1 MATKP
6 TLKKIEQIA
15 NNEEAAVALF
25 NDNFNT
31 LEEVIQDSVSRS
43 GKVPTNMLDN
53 LDMGDKRIIN
63 LGKAVGDND
72 AVRYKDVK
80 EALKESQN
88 AKKYAQNAENAAIR
102 ADASA
107 ALADTSKREAQTA
120 AAGAKTSEDN
130 AQMIYDELITN
141 EAVAT
146 VHENIVDVK
155 TVAADIAN
163 VNTTATNIEDI
174 KAVFDIAKRICYGN
188 IGDISATAANIAPDG
203 CRFLDGAAITREEFP
218 DAFKMLDEGTLPA
231 KSVAEYEKD
240 KNPRYSV
247 SGLTVTLHPELPTTF
262 NKLQYSF
269 EFTLTRAPA
278 NLHVLAEFLGV
289 SVGIKEDRKILLG
302 GWHTGTNESEQT
314 TWAGYYG
321 DFTLSTG
328 VSYKVN
334 VLFDRENST
343 ATLEVHDKAGVLL
356 SSHTYDRPNLVAKY
370 VDGTEYNSVNRLN
383 YTYPNSVEQPFV
395 SSVRAYVDDQEFFN
409 GTKESLKQGNT
420 PFFGFD
426 EGSDT
431 ALLPVAND
439 IFLEAS
445 DVHAAWEAAGLPGL
459 GGSVTQALLKNDAA
473 FSGVFSKSTIGS
485 NAQDTEGDD
494 IHRYSAINF
503 DASASNSV
511 YGNSDTV
518 QPEALKYRHYIVLS
532 HREQMLF
539 TIRDSVKAYKD
550 LPKTG
555 NINGDIRMVT
565 DQGIAYIW
573 CRYSRDVWGWS
584 SIGQYLTIT
593 APGKFAWGAL
603 GGDLRAQT
611 DLYERLQIP
620 SRAIAGSGILFSE
633 EKGGNYKEYL
643 PAGDTGPFG
652 FSEDGS
658 YLTSCP
664 PYGTLMLDQID
675 FTKDFTCNI
684 RLADFNTN
692 AIIMAGGFGLQSY
705 LLFRKADPT
714 ITVQLYASP
723 YLPLTLPSSSL
734 TEDEVDI
741 RVSKNANNITLSV
754 VLPSTGEVIGEVS
767 RASSFYQPANALYL
781 GNRPQ
786 YGVSANNKIN
796 LKGTW
801 VEQDGVKTFAYE
813 DIEDPKTIIEV
824 EDYDKIMKNVSKGST
839 VVLTNGN
846 TTPNYM
852 GSLAYGI
859 GSVNYIN
866 NYAIGFGSN
875 AYAYGQKGVALGYN
889 AKAIGEGSFQFGEGA
904 NKEAFTLQFRD
915 TPIVVENKLASAS
928 LPLVAGEGIT
938 LEAGAPR
945 KAYHVV
951 GSPQVNDNILTVATT
966 EDEPSYLMSDPR
978 EYSQKSLRSMTLQ
991 LALKNVG
998 VHKGSSTS
1006 YSEDSVFKFVAPFA
1020 TKGETK
1026 YNNWNI
1032 LNVTVSEYYGI
1043 RVYGII
1049 SGSIALSQV
1058 EGRDVLIEVS
1068 IGRSSPW
1075 TRTLRYSLDDGASW
1089 TVVQSEAESDEP
1101 VYVYYPTLQIGRCAS
1116 YYSTYGRF
1124 TGSFD
1129 LSKTFFTDHV
1139 LGSASF
1145 NFEMTKP
1152 SNELVIS
1159 ADIPEDIGGGAKALE
1174 DIAAAGDGITFSPY
1188 AKVGYTVNGS
1198 PTISED
1204 LVASDFS
1211 SSSYL
1216 LADATEFLDFS
1227 ECSSFELVLAVSASS
1242 YRNGMHVLDSSSA
1255 AGIRIGIVSSGGPF
1269 IRVRLTE
1276 GSSSHFAELISTTS
1290 VTDQKLFIK
1299 LKYDSTTG
1307 YELLTSS
1314 DGASWNSEA
1323 TSAETRKIV
1332 FPSSSNIYLGRSN
1345 SSSSN
1350 YVWLGNIYLEDT
1362 YLIKDGEKVWVA
1374 YEKTDKTAIS
1384 TSAILNTATKSNSI
1398 VIGGQDYIANSVAI
1412 GVGSKAGASGVSGGY
1427 AVALGY
1433 NANAGDQ
1440 SAIAIGYNS
1449 AAFSNS
1455 IAIGTGS
1462 ATGSFDSVSVGASS
1476 QTPNRAVALGY
1487 SARITGGTE
1496 NVAIGYNASSTKSN
1510 SVVIGSNAILRGDYG
1525 VTIGS
1530 GSIVT
1535 GSTGVAIGY
1544 VAKAQADYA
1553 IQLGYGTNTTA
1564 NTFNVG
1570 LSASLNVQLLNEN
1583 GDIPAERMMNELI
1596 TIGSG
1601 APTTATEGFL
1611 GKVYIDSTNSQAYI
1625 CVGDAGTS
1633 WTWKQITA

>member
-80 EALKESQN
+80 EALKETQN
-88 AKKYAQNAENAAIR
+88 AKVYAQNAENAAIR

-107 ALADTSKREAQTA
+107 ALADTSKREAQMA

-146 VHENIVDVK
+146 VHENIADVN
-155 TVAADIAN
+155 TVAADINN
-163 VNTTATNIEDI
+163 VSTAATNIEDI
-174 KAVFDIAKRICYGN
+174 KAVFDIAKRISYGN

-203 CRFLDGAAITREEFP
+203 CRFLNGDVISRADFP
-218 DAFKMLDEGTLPA
+218 DAFKMLDEGTLPSTPVSA
-231 KSVAEYEKD
+231 YNAATELVLPYTVISGSPTRSGSV
-240 KNPRYSV
+240 
-247 SGLTVTLHPELPTTF
+247 LTVPSSSKITLTTTAAIPGSSATKVFRTRVKVTTAPLPAAGGGA
-262 NKLQYSF
+262 F
-269 EFTLTRAPA
+269 EFAFGSLSVQA
-278 NLHVLAEFLGV
+278 NGSGFKFGFSYFLGSGTSSGSFPSTNVFECNKWYTIESTLNGNSIENKVYDGSSLIETVV
-289 SVGIKEDRKILLG
+289 SDWNDLENYTR
-302 GWHTGTNESEQT
+302 SEFFIENVS
-314 TWAGYYG
+314 APIVY
-321 DFTLSTG
+321 DIDLASTQLVLDD
-328 VSYKVN
+328 VSY
-334 VLFDRENST
+334 
-343 ATLEVHDKAGVLL
+343 
-356 SSHTYDRPNLVAKY
+356 
-370 VDGTEYNSVNRLN
+370 
-383 YTYPNSVEQPFV
+383 
-395 SSVRAYVDDQEFFN
+395 FN
-409 GTKESLKQGNT
+409 GTIVEPQGSV
-420 PFFGFD
+420 PYFGFD
-426 EGSDT
+426 RGSSI
-431 ALLPVAND
+431 AYLPVAQD
-439 IFLEAS
+439 IFLEAG
-445 DVHAAWEAAGLPGL
+445 DVHAALVEAGLPNITGHFYGGL
-459 GGSVTQALLKNDAA
+459 SNYTYYGDGAFYRDSSVKGNTDPYGDGGNRDVDSFGFSAA
-473 FSGVFSKSTIGS
+473 RS
-485 NAQDTEGDD
+485 NP
-494 IHRYSAINF
+494 
-503 DASASNSV
+503 V
-511 YGNSDTV
+511 YGNSNTV
-518 QPEALKYRHYIVLS
+518 QPAALKYRHYIVLS
-532 HREQMLF
+532 HREQMIF
-539 TIRDSVKAYKD
+539 TMRDSVKAYKD

-573 CRYSRDVWGWS
+573 CRYSRDAWGWS

-633 EKGGNYKEYL
+633 ETGGNYKKYL
-643 PAGDTGPFG
+643 PEGDTGPFG

-692 AIIMAGGFGLQSY
+692 AVIMAGGFGWQSY

-714 ITVQLYASP
+714 IAVQLYASP
-723 YLPLTLPSSSL
+723 YLSLTLPSSSL

-852 GSLAYGI
+852 GSQAYGI

-889 AKAIGEGSFQFGEGA
+889 AKAIGEGSFQLGEGE

-928 LPLVAGEGIT
+928 LPLVAGEGIA

-966 EDEPSYLMSDPR
+966 EDAPSYLMSDPR
-978 EYSQKSLRSMTLQ
+978 EYFQKSLRSMTLQ

-1159 ADIPEDIGGGAKALE
+1159 ADIPDDIGGTTALE
-1174 DIAAAGDGITFSPY
+1174 DIAVAGEGITFTKQVASTS
-1188 AKVGYTVNGS
+1188 YTVVGS
-1198 PTISED
+1198 PKISSD
-1204 LVASDFS
+1204 QVVSDFS
-1211 SSSYL
+1211 DSNYLTAIEPIRLEENLNSFEICAAIKLDSTAATNYGIFEAYGGTTTSASWRLSVGNTVLFRAQPDSGVDMYFVNINGTSQIATGVKTYIKVTYSSTEGYKLFTKTDS
-1216 LADATEFLDFS
+1216 ADAQW
-1227 ECSSFELVLAVSASS
+1227 VLEGSASETGRPRVS
-1242 YRNGMHVLDSSSA
+1242 LQDFFY
-1255 AGIRIGIVSSGGPF
+1255 IGDNFVDGLSLP
-1269 IRVRLTE
+1269 
-1276 GSSSHFAELISTTS
+1276 GSL
-1290 VTDQKLFIK
+1290 
-1299 LKYDSTTG
+1299 
-1307 YELLTSS
+1307 
-1314 DGASWNSEA
+1314 
-1323 TSAETRKIV
+1323 
-1332 FPSSSNIYLGRSN
+1332 
-1345 SSSSN
+1345 
-1350 YVWLGNIYLEDT
+1350 YLEDCYIDVNGVRAWT
-1362 YLIKDGEKVWVA
+1362 AALKG
-1374 YEKTDKTAIS
+1374 DKTEIS
-1384 TSAILNTATKSNSI
+1384 ANVDLTGYLQNTAAGTDALALL
-1398 VIGGQDYIANSVAI
+1398 GGTASGNHSVAI
-1412 GVGSKAGASGVSGGY
+1412 GANTQALGNRCITIGEGATTSSTYESCVAIGDKSTSTNNGTVAVGNYASATGNYGTAVGKSATASGGSS
-1427 AVALGY
+1427 VALGQ
-1433 NANAGDQ
+1433 AA
-1440 SAIAIGYNS
+1440 SASG
-1449 AAFSNS
+1449 AFS
-1455 IAIGTGS
+1455 T
-1462 ATGSFDSVSVGASS
+1462 
-1476 QTPNRAVALGY
+1476 AV
-1487 SARITGGTE
+1487 
-1496 NVAIGYNASSTKSN
+1496 GYNAEATKGHACCFGAGADASGSS
-1510 SVVIGSNAILRGDYG
+1510 SVGL
-1525 VTIGS
+1525 GS
-1530 GSIVT
+1530 GA
-1535 GSTGVAIGY
+1535 GAL
-1544 VAKAQADYA
+1544 ADFA
-1553 IQLGYGTNTTA
+1553 IQLGRGTNRTA

-1570 LSASLNVQLLNEN
+1570 LGVSLNVQLLDAN
-1583 GDIPAERMMNELI
+1583 GQIPGERMSLQ
-1596 TIGSG
+1596 G
-1601 APTTATEGFL
+1601 TTAPDTTTVGSVGQFYVDTAT
-1611 GKVYIDSTNSQAYI
+1611 GTGYM
-1625 CVGDAGTS
+1625 CVGVSGSTY
-1633 WTWKQITA
+1633 TWKQITV